1 MVQAKPRFKS
11 FEDYAELDAEAWAE
25 LGLPEGRCEY
35 VDGELVEVPSESEL
49 NDWIANLLMILL
61 VNSGMIAPRLIR
73 PHSCEIEV
81 RGKPKTRYPDLV
93 ILREEHLSLT
103 QKRLLIR
110 LEMPNPQLVVE
121 VVSPGD
127 ETSDNYQ
134 RDYLDKPKQ
143 YADRGIP
150 EYWRIDP
157 SRQVVSVLQWVDGQY
172 QETPFKGTEPMV
184 SPTFPEL
191 QLTAAQILNAG
202 Q

>member
-1 MVQAKPRFKS
+1 MVQSIRKLT
-11 FEDYAELDAEAWAE
+11 FEEYASLDAEAWAK

-49 NDWIANLLMILL
+49 NDWIAIVLRDFFVQFIN
-61 VNSGMIAPRLIR
+61 PRLIR

-103 QKRLLIR
+103 QKRLFIR
-110 LEMPNPQLVVE
+110 LAMPNPQLVVE
-121 VVSPGD
+121 VVSSGD

-134 RDYLDKPKQ
+134 RDYIDKPKQ

-157 SRQVVSVLQWVDGQY
+157 SRAVVTVLWLVDGQY
-172 QETPFKGTEPMV
+172 QENTFRGSDRVV
-184 SPTFPEL
+184 SPTFPDL
-191 QLTAAQILNAG
+191 HLTAEQILNAG